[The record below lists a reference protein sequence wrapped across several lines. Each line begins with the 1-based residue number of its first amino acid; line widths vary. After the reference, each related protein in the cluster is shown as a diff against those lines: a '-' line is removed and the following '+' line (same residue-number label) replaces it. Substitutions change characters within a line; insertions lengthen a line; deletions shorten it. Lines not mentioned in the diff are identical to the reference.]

1 MLKCL
6 KRMIK
11 TIRWRTKHP
20 FSCQNAQQLFDIFPL
35 FLIIKICPKSE
46 RADIKRSIN
55 VILLTWHTKLKY
67 TKIVLDLNIE
77 YEKISLEEYVAVIN
91 DKIVFIQMV
100 QTLDPPR

>member
-67 TKIVLDLNIE
+67 TKRVFDLNIE
-77 YEKISLEEYVAVIN
+77 YEFRSLGVYFAVIN
-91 DKIVFIQMV
+91 DKFIFIQMV
-100 QTLDPPR
+100 QTLDQSR